1 MYRHYFYCSISFR
14 CIIIQDAQSYSEN
27 SGTGGTLWRNPNELS
42 QNTEVIICQHTS
54 RYCFCPVII
63 GRFPIFPAEAFIFI
77 TVWRLGSVIPTAVRW
92 RSTEKNRLS
101 MPEMSPFFPAMFHIP
116 LTVHQA
122 RKATGLIFSWIRRNC
137 SAISSP
143 PPGKITT
150 CPRTVS
156 QHSVIFSA
164 KRLFPTSTI
173 WYLISSTSWK
183 SRIPAI
189 RSVPEACYAPFI
201 LNCTGLKVS
210 AVSIPTRPN
219 RTLLKYWPYR
229 NVRKKARSPKTLW

>member
-1 MYRHYFYCSISFR
+1 MAKSKRAVTEYRSYYLPTHFPVLLLSGDYWKISDIPSGSLHFHN
-14 CIIIQDAQSYSEN
+14 CLEIGICHSD
-27 SGTGGTLWRNPNELS
+27 SGTLEINGEKQTFHAGDVTVLPRNVPHTTYSAPGT
-42 QNTEVIICQHTS
+42 
-54 RYCFCPVII
+54 
-63 GRFPIFPAEAFIFI
+63 
-77 TVWRLGSVIPTAVRW
+77 
-92 RSTEKNRLS
+92 
-101 MPEMSPFFPAMFHIP
+101 
-116 LTVHQA
+116 
-122 RKATGLIFSWIRRNC
+122 KATGLIFSWIRRNC

-201 LNCTGLKVS
+201 LNCTGSKVS

-229 NVRKKARSPKTLW
+229 NVKKKARSPKTLW

>member
-1 MYRHYFYCSISFR
+1 MAKSKRAVTEYRSYYLPTHFPVLLLSGDYWKISD
-14 CIIIQDAQSYSEN
+14 IP
-27 SGTGGTLWRNPNELS
+27 SGSLHFHNCLEIG
-42 QNTEVIICQHTS
+42 ICHS
-54 RYCFCPVII
+54 D
-63 GRFPIFPAEAFIFI
+63 
-77 TVWRLGSVIPTAVRW
+77 SVRW

-201 LNCTGLKVS
+201 LNCTGSKVS

-229 NVRKKARSPKTLW
+229 NVKKKARSPKTLW

>member
-1 MYRHYFYCSISFR
+1 MAKSKRAVTEYRSYYLPTHFPVLLLSGDYWKISDIPSGSLHFHN
-14 CIIIQDAQSYSEN
+14 CLEIGICHSD
-27 SGTGGTLWRNPNELS
+27 SGTLEINGEKQTFHAGDVTVLPRNVP
-42 QNTEVIICQHTS
+42 HTTYS
-54 RYCFCPVII
+54 
-63 GRFPIFPAEAFIFI
+63 
-77 TVWRLGSVIPTAVRW
+77 
-92 RSTEKNRLS
+92 
-101 MPEMSPFFPAMFHIP
+101 
-116 LTVHQA
+116 A
-122 RKATGLIFSWIRRNC
+122 RKATGPICFWIRRNC

-201 LNCTGLKVS
+201 LNCTGSKVS

>member
-1 MYRHYFYCSISFR
+1 MAKSKRAVTEYRSYYLPTHFPVLLLSGDYWKISDIPSGSLHFHN
-14 CIIIQDAQSYSEN
+14 CLEIGICHSD
-27 SGTGGTLWRNPNELS
+27 SGTLEINGEKQTFHAGDVTVLPRNVP
-42 QNTEVIICQHTS
+42 HTTS
-54 RYCFCPVII
+54 
-63 GRFPIFPAEAFIFI
+63 
-77 TVWRLGSVIPTAVRW
+77 
-92 RSTEKNRLS
+92 
-101 MPEMSPFFPAMFHIP
+101 
-116 LTVHQA
+116 VHQA

-201 LNCTGLKVS
+201 LNCTGSKVS

-229 NVRKKARSPKTLW
+229 NVKKKARSPKTLW